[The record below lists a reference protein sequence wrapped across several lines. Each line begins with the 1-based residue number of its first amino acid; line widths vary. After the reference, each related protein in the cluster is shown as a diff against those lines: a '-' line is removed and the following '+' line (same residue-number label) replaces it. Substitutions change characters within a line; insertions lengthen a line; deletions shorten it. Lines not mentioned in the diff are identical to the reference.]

1 MKINDA
7 LRYNRII
14 KDIIDNATDVN
25 ALVKFRLLGI
35 LKQCEPIVEDFETVR
50 NDLIRKYGKLEEDGN
65 YGVFLPKRDDYED
78 DDSYNKAV
86 EEYEQIINKLNDEL
100 KKVADSELD
109 VKIQKFKY
117 TDIMDSGLPTDY
129 MLALYDLIEE

>member
-1 MKINDA
+1 MKINDV

-14 KDIIDNATDVN
+14 KDIIQNATDVN
-25 ALVKFRLLGI
+25 ALVKFKLLGM
-35 LKQCEPIVEDFETVR
+35 LKQFEPIVDDFETVR
-50 NDLIRKYGKLEEDGN
+50 NDLIRKYGKLGEDSN